1 MRRGRNDDDGGEL
14 HGQDQDFKA
23 DARVHRGDAVV

>member
-23 DARVHRGDAVV
+23 DARVHSGDAVV